1 MQPSTADGLCDP
13 FGLQRPLL
21 TTWLR
26 SSQAALQLTAASQQL
41 LLERGRALAD
51 AMVAAQPGADS
62 PIAGSQRVWRTLVE
76 SWAAAPFE
84 AQQLVHDALTELR
97 FSARELL
104 GELER
109 EQEAHRDT
117 QAERDRARELGERER
132 ATRRQVEQERDAA
145 AARAERL
152 EAESRRSERSVR
164 RLEGEVA
171 EYRARLERV
180 EHERDE
186 QRQRADHERTER
198 QRAEHERAEQQRLE
212 RSEAQQQST
221 GASAADKPAVKV
233 VRREDDWAVV
243 RDQAK
248 RASGVFDTK
257 REAVQRAREIA
268 RNEGVEV
275 HVEPAARNGRG

>member
-1 MQPSTADGLCDP
+1 MPMQPSTADRLFDP

-132 ATRRQVEQERDAA
+132 AARRQVEQERDAA

-180 EHERDE
+180 ERERDE
-186 QRQRADHERTER
+186 QRQRAEQERT
-198 QRAEHERAEQQRLE
+198 EQQRLE
-212 RSEAQQQST
+212 RSEAQQQSN

-243 RDQAK
+243 RDQAR
-248 RASGVFDTK
+248 RASGVFETK

>member
-1 MQPSTADGLCDP
+1 MPPSAADGLFDP

-26 SSQAALQLTAASQQL
+26 SSHAALQVTAATQQL
-41 LLERGRALAD
+41 LLERGSALAD
-51 AMVAAQPGADS
+51 AMVAAQPGGDS
-62 PIAGSQRVWRTLVE
+62 PIASSQRVWRTLVE
-76 SWAAAPFE
+76 WWAAGPFE

-97 FSARELL
+97 FSACELL
-104 GELER
+104 DELER
-109 EQEAHRDT
+109 EQEAHRET
-117 QAERDRARELGERER
+117 QAERDRAQELGERER
-132 ATRRQVEQERDAA
+132 AARREVEQERDAA
-145 AARAERL
+145 AARADGL
-152 EAESRRSERSVR
+152 TAESRRSEHTVR

-180 EHERDE
+180 ERERDE

-198 QRAEHERAEQQRLE
+198 QRLERA
-212 RSEAQQQST
+212 EAQQQPT

-243 RDQAK
+243 RHQAK
-248 RASGVFDTK
+248 RASGVFGTK

-268 RNEGVEV
+268 RNEGLEV